1 MTIWSRPTSS
11 TLLPSVYVSE
21 CGGASASSPPHAATV
36 SREAVTTMAVMLR
49 VALRGMLG
57 RKLRTVLTALAIVLG
72 VAMVTGTFI
81 LTDSINQAF
90 SGIFTEVYSG
100 TDATITGESA
110 FDLSGQN
117 GTIAPAFDQSLLTT
131 VRGLSDVQQAVGGVA
146 GEAQLIGKNGK
157 AIVFGGA
164 PNLGF
169 SVDPTYPEMNS
180 LTLVDGSW
188 PRAGQVVID
197 QSTASKKDL
206 KVGQSVGIQAEGPVV
221 PFRIS
226 GLVHFGGASSIG
238 GATLAGFDLP
248 AAQKLFDKE
257 GKLDQIRAKAV
268 KGATPQELAAQIR
281 TILPDGSQVR
291 TAQAQAKKD
300 SEDATSFIS
309 FLQKFLLAFGG
320 IALFVGAFVIA
331 NSLSITIAQR
341 MREFATLRTI
351 GASRRQVLTS
361 VIVESFVTG
370 VLASI
375 VGVLA
380 GIGLANGLF
389 WLFDAVGFTLPN
401 NGLVLETRTV
411 IGALAVG
418 IIVTVA
424 ASFRPALRATPV
436 PPIAAVRAGATLPL
450 GRFHPYRPIAP
461 GAAAPAR
468 LSAPRHGRL
477 RPGLGTTGVLLW
489 MGLGALLIFSGVSL
503 LSYKLVPPLAA
514 VLGWPARRFG
524 GAAGAL
530 ARENSS
536 RNPERTASTASA
548 LMIGLALVT
557 LVSVLAAGITTSFR
571 GAVDDLWN
579 ADYAI
584 TAQNNFSPIPV
595 SAANKAA
602 TEQGVIAVANVRVG
616 DARVFGEVGTATAVN
631 PAAAVVF
638 NVDWIDGSP
647 AVFRELGAN
656 GVFVSKN
663 RAKDNRLA
671 IGSPVVVETPRGL
684 RLHMVVKG
692 IFDPPAGGSPF
703 GSVTMSQ
710 ATFDKNYDSP
720 QNLYSFVRMAGGETL
735 ANQARLDAVLRS
747 FPNAKVQTKSEFID
761 NQISGLNSVL
771 NILYVLLALSVVV
784 SLFGIVNTLVLT
796 VFERTREIGMLRAV
810 GMTRRQVRRMIR
822 WESVIT
828 ALLGAVI
835 GIILGIVL
843 GGLLVARVDFIV
855 FTVPWGSLI
864 VFGVAAVFVGLI
876 AAIFPARRAARLNP
890 LQALQYE

>member
-1 MTIWSRPTSS
+1 
-11 TLLPSVYVSE
+11 
-21 CGGASASSPPHAATV
+21 
-36 SREAVTTMAVMLR
+36 MAGMLR

-90 SGIFTEVYSG
+90 NGIFTTVYSG
-100 TDATITGESA
+100 TDATITGKSA

-117 GTIAPAFDQSLLTT
+117 GTTAPPFRESLLAE

-146 GEAQLIGKNGK
+146 GTAQLIGKNGK

-169 SVDPTYPEMNS
+169 SVDPTHPAMNS
-180 LTLVDGSW
+180 LKLVDGAW
-188 PRAGQVVID
+188 PRRGQVVID

-206 KVGQSVGIQAEGPVV
+206 KVGQTIGIQAEGPVE

-226 GLVHFGGASSIG
+226 GLVHFGGASSLG

-248 AAQKLFDKE
+248 SAQRLFDKV
-257 GKLDQIRAKAV
+257 GKLDQIRAQAISGV
-268 KGATPQELAAQIR
+268 SPEQLAKQIR
-281 TILPDGSQVR
+281 PILPDGTQVR
-291 TAQAQAKKD
+291 TAAAQAKKD
-300 SEDATSFIS
+300 SSDATSFIS
-309 FLQKFLLAFGG
+309 FLQSFLLAFGG
-320 IALFVGAFVIA
+320 IALFVGAFVIS

-361 VIVESFVTG
+361 VIVEALVTG

-380 GIGLANGLF
+380 GIALANGLF
-389 WLFDAVGFTLPN
+389 KLFDAVGFTLPN

-411 IGALAVG
+411 LVALAVG

-424 ASFRPALRATPV
+424 ASFRPALRATRV
-436 PPIAAVRAGATLPL
+436 PPIAAVREGATLPV
-450 GRFHPYRPIAP
+450 GRFHRYRPIVAS
-461 GAAAPAR
+461 GTTILGFAA
-468 LSAPRHGRL
+468 LVYGL
-477 RPGLGTTGVLLW
+477 FGPGLGTTGVLLW

-503 LSYKLVPPLAA
+503 LSYKLVPPIAA

-557 LVSVLAAGITTSFR
+557 LVAVLAAGITKSFR
-571 GAVDDLWN
+571 GAVNDLWN
-579 ADYAI
+579 ADYAV

-602 TEQGVIAVANVRVG
+602 TVRGVTAVANVRVG

-631 PAAAVVF
+631 PAAARVF
-638 NVDWIDGSP
+638 NVTWVDGSQ

-663 RAKDNRLA
+663 RAKDNHLTV
-671 IGSPVVVETPRGL
+671 GSPVVVETPTASE
-684 RLHMVVKG
+684 LHMVVMG

-703 GSVTMSQ
+703 GAVTMSQ
-710 ATFDKNYDSP
+710 TTFDKNWDTP
-720 QNLYSFVRMAGGETL
+720 QNLYSFVRMAGGATS
-735 ANQARLDAVLRS
+735 ANQARLDAALKG

-822 WESVIT
+822 WESIIT

-835 GIILGIVL
+835 GIVL
-843 GGLLVARVDFIV
+843 GVVLGALLVSRVDFIV

-864 VFGVAAVFVGLI
+864 VFGLAAIFVGFI

-890 LQALQYE
+890 LRALQYE

>member
-1 MTIWSRPTSS
+1 
-11 TLLPSVYVSE
+11 
-21 CGGASASSPPHAATV
+21 
-36 SREAVTTMAVMLR
+36 
-49 VALRGMLG
+49 MLG

-90 SGIFTEVYSG
+90 SGIFTTVYSG
-100 TDATITGESA
+100 TDATITGKSA
-110 FDLSGQN
+110 FDLSGNN
-117 GTIAPAFDQSLLTT
+117 GTTAPPFRQSLLGE
-131 VRGLSDVQQAVGGVA
+131 VRRLPDVQDAVGGV
-146 GEAQLIGKNGK
+146 GGDAQLIGKNGK

-169 SVDPTYPEMNS
+169 SVDSTRPALNS
-180 LTLVDGSW
+180 LTLVQGSW
-188 PRAGQVVID
+188 PHAGQVVID

-206 KVGQSVGIQAEGPVV
+206 KVGQKVGIQAEGPVE

-226 GLVHFGGASSIG
+226 GLVHFGGASSLG

-248 AAQKLFDKE
+248 TAQQLFAKE
-257 GKLDQIRAKAV
+257 GKLDQIRAKAINGV
-268 KGATPQELAAQIR
+268 SPQQLANEIR
-281 TILPDGSQVR
+281 PILPNGTQVR
-291 TAQAQAKKD
+291 TAAAQAKKD
-300 SEDATSFIS
+300 SQNATEFIS
-309 FLQKFLLAFGG
+309 FLQDFLLAFGG

-351 GASRRQVLTS
+351 GASRRQVLWS
-361 VIVESFVTG
+361 VIVEAFVTG
-370 VLASI
+370 LLASI

-380 GIGLANGLF
+380 GIALANGLF
-389 WLFDAVGFTLPN
+389 KLFDAVGFTLPN

-411 IGALAVG
+411 VIGLLAG
-418 IIVTVA
+418 LIVTVV
-424 ASFRPALRATPV
+424 ASVRPAMRATRV
-436 PPIAAVRAGATLPL
+436 PPIAAVREGATLPV
-450 GRFHPYRPIAP
+450 GRFHRYRPIAASVTTIV
-461 GAAAPAR
+461 GFAA
-468 LSAPRHGRL
+468 LTYGL
-477 RPGLGTTGVLLW
+477 FGPGLGTTGILLW
-489 MGLGALLIFSGVSL
+489 MGVGALLIFSGVSL

-514 VLGWPARRFG
+514 LLGWPARRFG
-524 GAAGAL
+524 GVAGAL
-530 ARENSS
+530 ARDNSS

-557 LVSVLAAGITTSFR
+557 LVAVLAAGITKSFR
-571 GAVDDLWN
+571 GAVNDLWN

-584 TAQNNFSPIPV
+584 TAQNNFSPIAI
-595 SAANKAA
+595 SAATAA
-602 TEQGVIAVANVRVG
+602 AKVRGVTAVANVRVG
-616 DARVFGEVGTATAVN
+616 DAKVFGDVGTATGVN
-631 PAAAVVF
+631 PAAARVF
-638 NVDWIDGSP
+638 SVKWVKGSQNV
-647 AVFRELGAN
+647 FHELGAN
-656 GVFVSKN
+656 GVFVDNSA
-663 RAKDNRLA
+663 AKDHHLS
-671 IGSPVVVETPRGL
+671 IGSPVVVETPRGREL
-684 RLHMVVKG
+684 RLLVRGV
-692 IFDPPAGGSPF
+692 FDQPAGGSPF

-710 ATFDKNYDSP
+710 ATFDRNYDSP
-720 QNLYSFVRMAGGETL
+720 RNLYSFVRIRGGETA
-735 ANQARLDAVLRS
+735 ANQARLDEALKG
-747 FPNAKVQTKSEFID
+747 FPNAKVQTKTEFID

-835 GIILGIVL
+835 GIVLGIVL
-843 GGLLVARVDFIV
+843 GGLLAARVDFIV
-855 FTVPWGSLI
+855 FAVPWGSLI
-864 VFGVAAVFVGLI
+864 VFALAAVFVGII